1 MIKPLSF
8 NIFLKF
14 YILLFGSLTCLSLG
28 FLTYYLFF
36 DNSFIEIKKIARSFS
51 ICLLALLFGLN
62 FNKTQAYL
70 IKINQKIDK

>member
-1 MIKPLSF
+1 MIKPLNF

-14 YILLFGSLTCLSLG
+14 YIVLFGTLTCLSLG

-36 DNSFIEIKKIARSFS
+36 DYNFTEIKKIFHSAS
-51 ICLLALLFGLN
+51 IFLFALLFGLN
-62 FNKTQAYL
+62 FNKIQAYL